1 MTNTDISLRVSRCR
15 EIESHCS
22 RLLYPD
28 TGHIF
33 SVEGMIF
40 EARREIQTKVDVH
53 VLYAIQSTP
62 YVTIVG
68 ISHSGGLLSGD
79 GTERSLREEIGTIA
93 QIF

>member
-1 MTNTDISLRVSRCR
+1 MTNTDISLRVFRCR

-33 SVEGMIF
+33 SVVGMIF

-53 VLYAIQSTP
+53 ELYAIQSTS

-68 ISHSGGLLSGD
+68 NSHSGGLLSGD
-79 GTERSLREEIGTIA
+79 GTERSLREEIGTFA

>member
-1 MTNTDISLRVSRCR
+1 MTNTGISLRVSPCR
-15 EIESHCS
+15 GTESHCS

-53 VLYAIQSTP
+53 ELYAIHSTS
-62 YVTIVG
+62 YETIVG

-79 GTERSLREEIGTIA
+79 GTERSLREEIGTFA

>member
-1 MTNTDISLRVSRCR
+1 MTNTGISLRASPCR
-15 EIESHCS
+15 GTESHCS

-53 VLYAIQSTP
+53 ELYAIQSTS
-62 YVTIVG
+62 YGTTVG
-68 ISHSGGLLSGD
+68 ISHSEGLLSGD
-79 GTERSLREEIGTIA
+79 GTERSLREEIGTFA

>member
-1 MTNTDISLRVSRCR
+1 MTNTDISLRVFRCR

-33 SVEGMIF
+33 SVIGMIF
-40 EARREIQTKVDVH
+40 EARREIQTKVDVRE
-53 VLYAIQSTP
+53 LYAIHSTS
-62 YVTIVG
+62 YGTTVG
-68 ISHSGGLLSGD
+68 ISHSGGFLLGD
-79 GTERSLREEIGTIA
+79 GTERSLREEIGTFA

>member
-1 MTNTDISLRVSRCR
+1 MTNTGISLRVSPCR
-15 EIESHCS
+15 GTESHCS

-53 VLYAIQSTP
+53 ELYSIQSTS
-62 YVTIVG
+62 YGTTVG

-79 GTERSLREEIGTIA
+79 GTERSLREEIGTFA

>member
-1 MTNTDISLRVSRCR
+1 MTNTDISLRVFRCR

-79 GTERSLREEIGTIA
+79 GTERSLREEIGTFA